1 MEKTISMNDIIAFVH
16 KAIEKGLP
24 VTSSS
29 LWGDDITVSDNGT
42 FVQINAMV
50 QNSIEINTN
59 NGGSYIIDDFS
70 DLDISRFKVLI
81 EEIKEYQKERAI
93 NTFNNFFKDEQKTI
107 DDIDD

>member
-1 MEKTISMNDIIAFVH
+1 MEKTISMNDIIAFIH
-16 KAIEKGLP
+16 KAIAKGLP
-24 VTSSS
+24 ITSSS
-29 LWGDDITVSDNGT
+29 LWGDDITVNDNGI
-42 FVQINAMV
+42 FIQINTTV

-59 NGGSYIIDDFS
+59 NGGSYTTNDFS
-70 DLDISRFKVLI
+70 DLDISRFKVLV